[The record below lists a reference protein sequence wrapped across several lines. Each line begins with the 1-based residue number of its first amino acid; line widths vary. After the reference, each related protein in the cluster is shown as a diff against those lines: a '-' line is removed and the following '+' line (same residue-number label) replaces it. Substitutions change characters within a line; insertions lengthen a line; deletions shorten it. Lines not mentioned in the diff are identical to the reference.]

1 MWIGFLEFFFEP
13 ERREGFAVDGDDVGG
28 GIEHCR
34 NPSDE
39 ALLAK
44 NAMSVKASARGKLR
58 ALIRAPKSVRSWPR
72 CKWGPLRLRSD
83 PEG

>member
-1 MWIGFLEFFFEP
+1 MEIFFEP

-44 NAMSVKASARGKLR
+44 NAMSVKASARGNTASR
-58 ALIRAPKSVRSWPR
+58 HESRISSR
-72 CKWGPLRLRSD
+72 G
-83 PEG
+83 